1 MSADHGFACPPSSQ
15 AVLRMRRHSLVY
27 RDARSGKEVH
37 LPCDRIVLLEEAPAP
52 LRLYRE
58 AVAERIAPEI
68 VLL

>member
-1 MSADHGFACPPSSQ
+1 
-15 AVLRMRRHSLVY
+15 MRRHSLVY

-37 LPCDRIVLLEEAPAP
+37 LPCDRIVLLEEAPAS